1 MSPRG
6 DSDNLLVQ
14 ARSALLDALE
24 ALSEHRDAVIV
35 IGAQAIYLHTGN
47 ALVALAEATKDSD
60 LALDPRRLDDDP
72 LLEEAM
78 TRAGFHLNTF
88 SGQPGAWMNR
98 AGIPVDLMV
107 PEDLAGIGT
116 KNTRGARIPPHHK
129 SATRRARGLE
139 AAVIDN
145 SFMGISALD
154 ESDPRSYRARV
165 AGPAALLVAKIHKI
179 AERADSPHRLNDKDA
194 HDIYRLLVAIDTA
207 PIAATL
213 KTLLND
219 PLSRPATSYAL
230 DQLDVLFAQGPE
242 SLGSTM
248 AGRAEEGI
256 GDPATVALAVS
267 LLATDILAE
276 MRTNP
281 TGEEI

>member
-116 KNTRGARIPPHHK
+116 KNTRGARNPRPTTRAPPV
-129 SATRRARGLE
+129 ALE
-139 AAVIDN
+139 GWKRL
-145 SFMGISALD
+145 SSTTPLWTSALWMGVTLAAIAPG
-154 ESDPRSYRARV
+154 SLAPRRSSWPRSTRSPSART
-165 AGPAALLVAKIHKI
+165 P
-179 AERADSPHRLNDKDA
+179 R
-194 HDIYRLLVAIDTA
+194 T
-207 PIAATL
+207 
-213 KTLLND
+213 
-219 PLSRPATSYAL
+219 
-230 DQLDVLFAQGPE
+230 
-242 SLGSTM
+242 GSTIRM
-248 AGRAEEGI
+248 PTTSTGSW
-256 GDPATVALAVS
+256 S
-267 LLATDILAE
+267 LSTLPRL
-276 MRTNP
+276 P
-281 TGEEI
+281 PL